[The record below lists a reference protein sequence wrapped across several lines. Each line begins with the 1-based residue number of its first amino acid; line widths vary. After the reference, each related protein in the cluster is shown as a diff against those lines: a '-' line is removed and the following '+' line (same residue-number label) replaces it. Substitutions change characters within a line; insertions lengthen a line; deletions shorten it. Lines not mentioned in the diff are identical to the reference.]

1 MIRESVP
8 GKPVRSLVVLP
19 EPMTKYIIRRF
30 FGLIP
35 TLFIIITLSF
45 FIIRIAPGGP
55 FSEERALPK
64 QVLENIEKAYHLD
77 DPLLV
82 QYGRYVFD
90 ILRGDLGPSFRYKDF
105 DVNYYIRISLPNS
118 MVLGLISLILAV
130 LLGIVTGLISA
141 TRQNSALDY
150 LSMSVAVIG
159 ISVPLFVVGPVL
171 MYLFAMKLNLL
182 PTSGWIMSGDSW
194 KTILMPVMTLTL
206 PYFAYIARLSRA
218 SILEVLRSDYVRT
231 ARAKGLSESV
241 IMVKHVLKGALL
253 PVVSYLGPAF
263 AHIVTGSIVVETIFR
278 VPGLGRHFVQSA
290 LNRDYTLIM
299 GTVIVYSAILLV
311 MNFIVDILYGFMD
324 PRISYR

>member
-1 MIRESVP
+1 
-8 GKPVRSLVVLP
+8 
-19 EPMTKYIIRRF
+19 MTKYIIRRF
-30 FGLIP
+30 LGLIP

-55 FSEERALPK
+55 FSEERALPQ
-64 QVLENIEKAYHLD
+64 QVLQNIEKAYHLD
-77 DPLLV
+77 EPLLM
-82 QYGRYVFD
+82 QYGRYVLD
-90 ILRGDLGPSFRYKDF
+90 ILRGDLGPSFRYKDYN
-105 DVNYYIRISLPNS
+105 VNYYIRISLPNS
-118 MVLGLISLILAV
+118 MVLGLISLTLAV
-130 LLGIVTGLISA
+130 LVGIVTGLISA

-171 MYLFAMKLNLL
+171 MYIFAMKLNLL

-194 KTILMPVMTLTL
+194 KTILMPVMTLAL

-231 ARAKGLSESV
+231 ARAKGLSESM

-299 GTVIVYSAILLV
+299 GTVIVYSVILLV